1 MSVLMK
7 VIPRGNVLYVAVG
20 GDFTLDSAKR
30 NFLEIVEAVNEH
42 KSEKVLLDGR
52 KIVGEPTIIQR
63 FYYGQFVADAITAP
77 DKKRGPVKLPEFAY
91 VLMPPA
97 LDRGRLGETVAVN
110 RGIKLKA
117 FDNMPDALAWLGVT
131 DLETEDPVE
140 ND

>member
-7 VIPRGNVLYVAVG
+7 VIPRGNVLCVAVG

-30 NFLEIVEAVNEH
+30 NFLEIVEAINEH

-77 DKKRGPVKLPEFAY
+77 DKKHGSVKDPEFAY
-91 VLMPPA
+91 VLLPPA

-131 DLETEDPVE
+131 DLDMEDPH
-140 ND
+140 

>member
-30 NFLEIVEAVNEH
+30 NFLEIVEAINQH

-52 KIVGEPTIIQR
+52 KIAGEPTIIQR

-77 DKKRGPVKLPEFAY
+77 DKKRGLVKNPEFAY
-91 VLMPPA
+91 VLLPPA

-110 RGIKLKA
+110 RGIKLKV

-131 DLETEDPVE
+131 DLDTGETV

>member
-7 VIPRGNVLYVAVG
+7 VVPRDNVLYVAAEGV
-20 GDFTLDSAKR
+20 FTLDSAMR
-30 NFLEIVEAVNEH
+30 NFLEIVQAINEH

-52 KIVGEPTIIQR
+52 KIVGEPSIIQR

-77 DKKRGPVKLPEFAY
+77 DKKRGPVKNPEFAY
-91 VLMPPA
+91 VLLPPA

-117 FDNMPDALAWLGVT
+117 FDNMPDALAWLGLT
-131 DLETEDPVE
+131 DLEMEDP
-140 ND
+140 D

>member
-30 NFLEIVEAVNEH
+30 NFLEILEAVNEH

-52 KIVGEPTIIQR
+52 KVVGEPTIIQR

-77 DKKRGPVKLPEFAY
+77 DKNRGPVKDPEFAY
-91 VLMPPA
+91 VLLPPA

-110 RGIKLKA
+110 RGMNVKA
-117 FDNMPDALAWLGVT
+117 FQNVHEAVQWLNM
-131 DLETEDPVE
+131 
-140 ND
+140 N